1 MRFKCPV
8 TFFAFALATA
18 ASVPASLAATA
29 ELRETVRAIVAAEY
43 PSLYSIY
50 QHLHGNPELSFMEVK
65 TAELIA
71 RELRSLGFEVTEKVG
86 NTGVV
91 AVLKNGPGPT
101 VLTRADMD
109 ALPVK
114 ETSGVPYASTAIV
127 KDLSGKEQPVMH
139 ACAHDTHVT
148 GLIGTA
154 RVLVALRERWN
165 GTLVMIGQPAEEI
178 VAGAR
183 AMLSDGLYTRFP
195 KPDYALAF
203 HTSAY
208 QPAGE
213 IGYGAGA
220 LMSGLG
226 SIDILVRGVS
236 GHGSTPHTAKDPV
249 VLTAQ
254 IVTAL
259 QTIVSREIKPGTSA
273 VITVGTIH
281 GGSRRNII
289 PDEVKL
295 ELSIRAF
302 DDAVM
307 QQQVAAI
314 RRICEHTARAAGV
327 PEDRLPVVTISP
339 ESTEPM
345 VNDPALTR
353 RLAAAFTAWLGA
365 ERVKEIAPLTAAE
378 DFAQYGRTVDR
389 VPIFLWRVG
398 GTAPEKFQESRRTGI
413 PVPSNHNSG
422 FAPVPE
428 PTLKTAITSMSAAVL
443 DLMEKK

>member
-1 MRFKCPV
+1 MRFKYPV
-8 TFFAFALATA
+8 HVLAFALMT
-18 ASVPASLAATA
+18 SISPAATA
-29 ELRETVRAIVAAEY
+29 ERRDAVRAKVAAEY
-43 PSLYSIY
+43 ASLYAIY
-50 QHLHGNPELSFMEVK
+50 QHLHANPELSFMEIK
-65 TAELIA
+65 TAALLA
-71 RELRSLGFEVTEKVG
+71 GELRRLGFDVTEKVG

-91 AVLKNGPGPT
+91 AVLKNGSGPT
-101 VLTRADMD
+101 VLVRADMD

-114 ETSGVPYASTAIV
+114 EASGVPYASTAMV
-127 KDLSGKEQPVMH
+127 KDVSGNPQPAMH

-154 RVLVALRERWN
+154 RVLVALRDQWS

-195 KPDYALAF
+195 KPDYALAL

-213 IGYGAGA
+213 IGYAAGA
-220 LMSGLG
+220 FMSGLG

-236 GHGSTPHTAKDPV
+236 GHGSAPHTAKDPV

-259 QTIVSREIKPGTSA
+259 QTIISREVKPGTSA

-295 ELSIRAF
+295 ELSLRAF
-302 DDAVM
+302 DDGIM
-307 QQQVAAI
+307 QQQIAAI
-314 RRICEHTARAAGV
+314 RRICEHAARAAGV

-339 ESTEPM
+339 ESTEPVM
-345 VNDPALTR
+345 NEPALTR
-353 RLAAAFTAWLGA
+353 RLAAVFTEWLGA
-365 ERVKEIAPLTAAE
+365 ERVKEIAPLAAAE
-378 DFAQYGRTVDR
+378 DFSQYGRTVDR
-389 VPIFLWRVG
+389 VPTFLWRVG
-398 GTAPEKFQESRRTGI
+398 GTAPEKFEESRRTGI
-413 PVPSNHNSG
+413 PVPSNHNSA

-428 PTLKTAITSMSAAVL
+428 PTLKAAVTTMSAAVL
-443 DLMEKK
+443 ELLGKK